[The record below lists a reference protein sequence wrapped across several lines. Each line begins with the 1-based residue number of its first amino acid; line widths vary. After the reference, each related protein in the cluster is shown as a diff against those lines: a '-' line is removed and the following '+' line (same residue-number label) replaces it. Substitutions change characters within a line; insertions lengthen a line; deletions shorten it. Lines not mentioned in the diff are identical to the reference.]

1 MGHRDALLQGAKQC
15 LAEKGYART
24 TARDIVAASGANLA
38 SIGYHYGSKE
48 ALLNEALIQ
57 ANIEWG
63 EALKTALARGDRG
76 AASGDRTEALWTKVT
91 ELFDEHRG
99 LWAANFEAITQAGHS
114 LEVRAALAR
123 GMVEAQYG
131 LGDFVP
137 YGTGQERDGSLA
149 RAVGLFHQALIT
161 GVMAQWLIDPESAPT
176 GRDLSLALRALT
188 GGGRPVEVRGDGRT
202 AGEAERDSGSAA

>member
-1 MGHRDALLQGAKQC
+1 MGHREALLQGAKQC

-63 EALKTALARGDRG
+63 QALKAALTHGVRGPE
-76 AASGDRTEALWTKVT
+76 ASGERIEALWTKVT
-91 ELFDEHRG
+91 ELFTEHRM

-114 LEVRAALAR
+114 PEVRAALAK
-123 GMVEAQYG
+123 GMAEAQAG
-131 LGDFVP
+131 LGEFIPDRMGEAP
-137 YGTGQERDGSLA
+137 EGGAA

-176 GRDLSLALRALT
+176 GRDLSLALRTIT
-188 GGGRPVEVRGDGRT
+188 GGPRTDLGVLDGVT
-202 AGEAERDSGSAA
+202 ETERKSRRAA

>member
-24 TARDIVAASGANLA
+24 TARDIVAASGTNLA

-63 EALKTALARGDRG
+63 EALKTALARGERG
-76 AASGDRTEALWTKVT
+76 VAAGDRTEALWTKVT
-91 ELFDEHRG
+91 ELFGEHRG

-137 YGTGQERDGSLA
+137 PGTAQERDESLA

-176 GRDLSLALRALT
+176 GRDLSLALQALS
-188 GGGRPVEVRGDGRT
+188 GGSRPQDARGEGKT
-202 AGEAERDSGSAA
+202 AERGSETAA

>member
-24 TARDIVAASGANLA
+24 TARDIVAASGTNLA

-63 EALKTALARGDRG
+63 EALKTALARGERG
-76 AASGDRTEALWTKVT
+76 VAAGDRTEALWTKVT
-91 ELFDEHRG
+91 ELFGEHRG

-137 YGTGQERDGSLA
+137 PGTAQERDESLA

-176 GRDLSLALRALT
+176 GRDLSLALQALS
-188 GGGRPVEVRGDGRT
+188 GGSRPQDARGEEKT
-202 AGEAERDSGSAA
+202 AGGAGRGSETAV